1 MQRAAWVFLVG
12 CVVATSAACSGSK
25 CAADDGACVSGDV
38 DGGDA
43 AAATAD
49 ASLEAGAPCASSSA
63 CAPGLACGY
72 AIADGCSAAGTCVHF
87 TPGLSCV
94 LAPVCTCAGVTLDN
108 RGCGLAPGYATQPI
122 AHDGGC

>member
-1 MQRAAWVFLVG
+1 MSAMAWVVLVG
-12 CVVATSAACSGSK
+12 CVVAASAACSAAK
-25 CAADDGACVSGDV
+25 CADGDGACVAGDA

-43 AAATAD
+43 AVATTD
-49 ASLEAGAPCASSSA
+49 ASLEAGAPCTSSSA

-72 AIADGCSAAGTCVHF
+72 AIADGCSATGTCVHF
-87 TPGLSCV
+87 TPGLSCIH
-94 LAPVCTCAGVTLDN
+94 APVCTCAGVTLDD